1 LIGSK
6 LVHRSR
12 RKARGNGLGLW
23 WTFAVGLVLGG
34 ALIVAIVQNS
44 HHVRLHYLVWHLN
57 VSLIVV
63 VLTTALISL
72 SLDEVGGLIWRRRRR
87 SLLQRRQELE
97 QLRTT
102 PPPDDS
108 SSDVPKSEFPSIER
122 GT

>member
-1 LIGSK
+1 MIGSK

-12 RKARGNGLGLW
+12 GKVRGNGLGLW
-23 WTFAVGLVLGG
+23 WTFSVGLVLGG

-63 VLTTALISL
+63 VLTTALIAL

-102 PPPDDS
+102 QPPV
-108 SSDVPKSEFPSIER
+108 DVPEVLIHLER
-122 GT
+122 GTR